1 MINIRRKLKQE
12 RRIGSF
18 GEGLVFFFFKKG
30 ASLVA
35 QPVKNLS
42 AMQKN
47 WV

>member
-18 GEGLVFFFFKKG
+18 GEGLVFFFLKA

-42 AMQKN
+42 AMQN